1 MKDSIRK
8 IRVLFSIKKSNL
20 FILCVFLIP
29 QSLSAADGKAIY
41 DANCKFCHETGI
53 GGAPGLDDKKDWQN
67 RVEKGID
74 GLLENAIKGMQGYG
88 GDMPPRGGNPK
99 LTDAE
104 VKAAVEYMMERV
116 K

>member
-1 MKDSIRK
+1 MKKHPPTRQCQ
-8 IRVLFSIKKSNL
+8 
-20 FILCVFLIP
+20 ILNHILITATLLLAP
-29 QSLSAADGKAIY
+29 LSAQAVDGKTVY

-67 RVEKGID
+67 RLEKGID